1 MKKLKH
7 NFKKGM
13 AFVLSLAM
21 VAGLVP
27 AMSGGA
33 NTVQAATGSGTE
45 PSVTAFATN
54 DQLMNAFKPNSDG
67 TATTTGKLV
76 FGHNSDGN
84 AQEWYI
90 LGADSGVTEGNNN
103 TIIFAAS
110 PIATNKVFNSST
122 GNNANTSSWS
132 DCNYGGGSVTEVY
145 ANHYGASE
153 LRDTLQT
160 IAADT
165 SYFTSA
171 EQGLMN
177 DTTVATDD
185 MKNRTTYTTTDKLY
199 ALAAD
204 GWGSSYKSIKAGSD
218 NNTVLAMSCFWSDA
232 RGHMIWLRSPCRVV
246 GDVNDVLR
254 AIPGCYVKYGDVSN
268 SGAYYVIAVQ
278 PASNLDLSSVLFAS
292 AATAASSDTAE
303 SGTIASDKAM
313 TLRLDGT
320 GNNIGTVTYNTTTGD
335 INVTK
340 GSTTSNVALVVQ
352 GNDGTNDWYYSKK
365 ITGTDVVNVSDIV
378 AEPKTPSSID
388 LSACKIWLEITE
400 DNVLYA
406 VNAEKEIEKINTTYV
421 TKEQLMNSFKPY
433 SDGTAVNYGKLVFG
447 KNSDGNPQEWYIL
460 GKDESVSGDN
470 TIIFA
475 SSPIATNKVFN
486 SSTGNNANTS
496 SWSDCNYGGG
506 SVTEVYANHYGAS
519 ELRDTLQT
527 IAADTSYFTSAE
539 QGLMNDTTVTT
550 NDTKN
555 STTYTTTDKL
565 YALQGNYDDDKKLWA
580 GTSDSTVLA
589 MRSYWSSG
597 SVFWLRSPFD
607 FNDYCALLAK
617 LGDAVYCLN
626 VDGGGPAV
634 RPASNLD
641 LSSVLFASAAQAAS
655 SDTKSEKITDGTAMT
670 LRLDGTYK
678 NIGTVTYNITTGDI
692 KAVKGST
699 SQTVALVVQGNDG
712 TNDWYYSKKIDTSET
727 INISA
732 IEAESYTPASIDLSA
747 CKIWLETTDS
757 TSNLT
762 YAVNAAEI
770 LVSDISSVAITDID
784 TPVPDTALD
793 TKASCTTEGVKSTT
807 PQITWT
813 PSDTTAGYNTRYT
826 ASITLTADT
835 GYEFADNVTAT
846 VSGNTATSVTKNAA
860 DGTLTVTKEFTTDK
874 RKIENV
880 AAPTVPANNTFTT
893 YYGYDGY
900 DETPISGTNT
910 ELGKTATVT
919 FEGTTLPTT
928 ADMAVTWTIE
938 SNGGVYDNAPGAE
951 NTFRWTIPAS
961 ALTNYN
967 AVYCQGYD
975 ISTGNI
981 TGTIKVKNK
990 AATSVAITGTD
1001 SSIAYTGATVDV
1013 SKYFS
1018 IDTNAGTATYTL
1030 VGGTGEG
1037 TLSDKT
1043 LTVTHTG
1050 TFKIKVS
1057 TVANGIY
1064 AAGEKTVTLTV
1075 DNGTILYT
1083 ATDSSTTYDG
1093 QPHSISV
1100 SVTNPEGT
1108 AVTYSTD
1115 GVTYGSDNPSFSNEG
1130 THTVYYRITKDN
1142 YTTIEASKTVTINKK
1157 SVTITA
1163 HEQNIIWGND
1173 INQSLYTVS
1182 EDGLITGD
1190 SIKEI
1195 TLTPSTTARTENGTI
1210 SVSGVK
1216 IENAAGADVT
1226 ANYDITMANGN
1237 LKITHDT
1244 ALAPERIEASKT
1256 KTTYTAGDTLNV
1268 DDLAVTAYYA
1278 DGYSEPVQD
1287 YTTNVSAID
1296 MSADG
1301 DKTLTVS
1308 YTKNGVTKTKD
1319 ITIKVNAVPASYKII
1334 SGADSEWKQ
1343 NTDGTITIV
1352 GNGEFSKFESVKVDG
1367 SIIDAK
1373 NYTAKEG
1380 STIIILKADYLKT
1393 LSVGTHSFEIVWAD
1407 GSAGTSFKVS
1417 KNTSDSEGSKDNS
1430 QQPTPPQTGDNS
1442 RPMLWVTL
1450 LAPSLA
1456 GLLALLSVRRKKDD
1470 EYMQR

>member
-13 AFVLSLAM
+13 AFVLTFAM
-21 VAGLVP
+21 IAGLVP

-33 NTVQAATGSGTE
+33 NKVQAASGSGTE
-45 PSVTAFATN
+45 PSVSAYATKT
-54 DQLMNAFKPNSDG
+54 QLMDNTFAPNADG
-67 TATTTGKLV
+67 TAENYGMIV
-76 FGHNSDGN
+76 FGKKSDGIT

-90 LGADSGVTEGNNN
+90 LGEDKGVSGDN
-103 TIIFAAS
+103 TIIFATS
-110 PIATNKVFNSST
+110 PIATGQKFNSSYD
-122 GNNANTSSWS
+122 NKSFASSFGVYAS
-132 DCNYGGGSVTEVY
+132 NPSEVY

-153 LRDTLQT
+153 LRVALQGMAT
-160 IAADT
+160 NT
-165 SYFTSA
+165 NYFTTA

-177 DTTVATDD
+177 ATTVKTKDT
-185 MKNRTTYTTTDKLY
+185 KNSNVTYTTTDKLY
-199 ALAAD
+199 ALQGNNYGD
-204 GWGSSYKSIKAGSD
+204 KKLLAGTSD
-218 NNTVLAMSCFWSDA
+218 STVLAVYSYWDGYSWSNDSVF
-232 RGHMIWLRSPCRVV
+232 WLRSPYADDANIASLGFTGSGV
-246 GDVNDVLR
+246 GSRNVDYD
-254 AIPGCYVKYGDVSN
+254 Y
-268 SGAYYVIAVQ
+268 AVR
-278 PASNLDLSSVLFAS
+278 PASNLNLSSVLFAS
-292 AATAASSDTAE
+292 AATAASSDQAKL
-303 SGTIASDKAM
+303 GTIALDKAM

-320 GNNIGTVTYNTTTGD
+320 DKNIGTAIYNTTTGD

-352 GNDGTNDWYYSKK
+352 GNDGTKDWYYSKQ
-365 ITGTDVVNVSDIV
+365 ITGTETVNVSDI
-378 AEPKTPSSID
+378 KTKLSSSTDID

-460 GKDESVSGDN
+460 GKDEGVSGDN
-470 TIIFA
+470 TIIVA
-475 SSPIATNKVFN
+475 ASPIARGQKFN
-486 SSTGNNANTS
+486 SDISNKNDENL
-496 SWSDCNYGGG
+496 WSDCVY
-506 SVTEVYANHYGAS
+506 SEATITEVYANHYGAS
-519 ELRDTLQT
+519 ELRDTLQGMAT
-527 IAADTSYFTSAE
+527 NTSYFTSAE
-539 QGLMNDTTVTT
+539 QGLMNATTVTT
-550 NDTKN
+550 KDTKN
-555 STTYTTTDKL
+555 SSVTYTTTDKL
-565 YALQGNYDDDKKLWA
+565 YALQGDYDNDQYLWA
-580 GTSDSTVLA
+580 GTDDSTVLA
-589 MRSYWSSG
+589 MSSYLRNGEW
-597 SVFWLRSPFD
+597 FWLRSPYGRSGD
-607 FNDYCALLAK
+607 TALCADRGYYVI
-617 LGDAVYCLN
+617 LGR
-626 VDGGGPAV
+626 VDIDSGSPV
-634 RPASNLD
+634 QPASNLD
-641 LSSVLFASAAQAAS
+641 LSSVLFASAATAAS
-655 SDTKSEKITDGTAMT
+655 SGTESGTIAERTAMT
-670 LRLDGTYK
+670 LRLDGKDK
-678 NIGTVTYNITTGDI
+678 NIGTVTYNTTTGDI
-692 KAVKGST
+692 KAVKGGAT
-699 SQTVALVVQGNDG
+699 SQTVALVVQGKDE
-712 TNDWYYSKKIDTSET
+712 TNDWYYSKKITGTDVV
-727 INISA
+727 NVSA
-732 IEAESYTPASIDLSA
+732 IEAESYTPASIDLST
-747 CKIWLETTDS
+747 CKIWLEITED
-757 TSNLT
+757 NVA
-762 YAVNAAEI
+762 YAVNATETNI
-770 LVSDISSVAITDID
+770 KIIHSIAITDID
-784 TPVPDTALD
+784 TPVPNTELD
-793 TKASCTTEGVKSTT
+793 TEASCTTEGVKSTT

-813 PSDTTAGYNTRYT
+813 PSDNKAGYNTRYT
-826 ASITLTADT
+826 ASIILTADT

-846 VSGNTATSVTKNAA
+846 VSGNTATSVTNNA

-874 RKIENV
+874 RKIESV

-938 SNGGVYDNAPGAE
+938 SNGGVYDKTPGAE
-951 NTFRWTIPAS
+951 NTFRWTIPES

-975 ISTGNI
+975 TITDNI
-981 TGTIKVKNK
+981 TGTIKLKNK
-990 AATSVAITGTD
+990 AATPVTITGTD
-1001 SSIAYTGATVDV
+1001 SSISYTGATIDV

-1037 TLSDKT
+1037 MLSGTT

-1057 TVANGIY
+1057 TAANGIY

-1115 GVTYGSDNPSFSNEG
+1115 GATYGSDNPSFSNEG

-1142 YTTIEASKTVTINKK
+1142 YTTVEDSKTVTINKK
-1157 SVTITA
+1157 PVTITA
-1163 HEQNIIWGND
+1163 HEQNIVWGND

-1407 GSAGTSFKVS
+1407 GSAATSFKVS

>member
-33 NTVQAATGSGTE
+33 NKVQAAPGSGTE
-45 PSVTAFATN
+45 PSVSAYTTKT
-54 DQLMNAFKPNSDG
+54 QLMDGTFAPNADGTAVNYGKIVFGKKSDG
-67 TATTTGKLV
+67 TT
-76 FGHNSDGN
+76 

-90 LGADSGVTEGNNN
+90 LGKDEGVSGDN

-122 GNNANTSSWS
+122 GNKTYSYEADTG
-132 DCNYGGGSVTEVY
+132 YGDNSGNISVHGI
-145 ANHYGASE
+145 HYGASD
-153 LRDTLQT
+153 LRAALKGMATNT
-160 IAADT
+160 I
-165 SYFTSA
+165 YFTTA

-177 DTTVATDD
+177 ATTVKTKDT
-185 MKNRTTYTTTDKLY
+185 KNSVTYTTTDKLY
-199 ALAAD
+199 ALQGNFD
-204 GWGSSYKSIKAGSD
+204 DEKKLWAGTSD
-218 NNTVLAMSCFWSDA
+218 NTVLAMNSYWSSGRDF
-232 RGHMIWLRSPCRVV
+232 WLRSPYVRHGNCVLIASA
-246 GDVNDVLR
+246 GDYVSSTYVNQHFS
-254 AIPGCYVKYGDVSN
+254 A
-268 SGAYYVIAVQ
+268 Q
-278 PASNLDLSSVLFAS
+278 PASNLNLSSVLFAS
-292 AATAASSDTAE
+292 AATAASSGTK
-303 SGTIASDKAM
+303 SGTITEGTAM

-335 INVTK
+335 IKAVK
-340 GSTTSNVALVVQ
+340 GSAQTVALVVQ

-388 LSACKIWLEITE
+388 LSACKIWLE
-400 DNVLYA
+400 
-406 VNAEKEIEKINTTYV
+406 
-421 TKEQLMNSFKPY
+421 
-433 SDGTAVNYGKLVFG
+433 
-447 KNSDGNPQEWYIL
+447 
-460 GKDESVSGDN
+460 
-470 TIIFA
+470 
-475 SSPIATNKVFN
+475 
-486 SSTGNNANTS
+486 
-496 SWSDCNYGGG
+496 
-506 SVTEVYANHYGAS
+506 
-519 ELRDTLQT
+519 
-527 IAADTSYFTSAE
+527 
-539 QGLMNDTTVTT
+539 
-550 NDTKN
+550 
-555 STTYTTTDKL
+555 
-565 YALQGNYDDDKKLWA
+565 
-580 GTSDSTVLA
+580 
-589 MRSYWSSG
+589 
-597 SVFWLRSPFD
+597 
-607 FNDYCALLAK
+607 
-617 LGDAVYCLN
+617 
-626 VDGGGPAV
+626 
-634 RPASNLD
+634 
-641 LSSVLFASAAQAAS
+641 
-655 SDTKSEKITDGTAMT
+655 
-670 LRLDGTYK
+670 
-678 NIGTVTYNITTGDI
+678 
-692 KAVKGST
+692 
-699 SQTVALVVQGNDG
+699 
-712 TNDWYYSKKIDTSET
+712 
-727 INISA
+727 
-732 IEAESYTPASIDLSA
+732 
-747 CKIWLETTDS
+747 TTDS
-757 TSNLT
+757 AKNLT
-762 YAVNAAEI
+762 YAVNATETNI
-770 LVSDISSVAITDID
+770 KIIHSIAITDID
-784 TPVPDTALD
+784 TPVPNTALD

-813 PSDTTAGYNTRYT
+813 PSVTTAGYNTRYT
-826 ASITLTADT
+826 ASITLTAAT
-835 GYEFADNVTAT
+835 GYEFMDSTTAT
-846 VSGNTATSVTKNAA
+846 VNGNTATSVTNNA
-860 DGTLTVTKEFTTDK
+860 DGTLTVTKKFTTDK
-874 RKIENV
+874 RKIDSV

-900 DETPISGTNT
+900 AATPISGTNT

-919 FEGTTLPTT
+919 FEGTTSPTT
-928 ADMAVTWTIE
+928 TDKTVTWTIV
-938 SNGGVYDNAPGAE
+938 SNGGVYDNTPGAE
-951 NTFRWTIPAS
+951 NTFRWTIPRF
-961 ALTNYN
+961 ALINYN

-975 ISTGNI
+975 TSTGNI
-981 TGTIKVKNK
+981 TGTIKLKNK

-1001 SSIAYTGATVDV
+1001 SSISYTGATVDV
-1013 SKYFS
+1013 SQYFS

-1030 VGGTGEG
+1030 VTGTNGGTGEG

-1057 TVANGIY
+1057 TAANGIY

-1100 SVTNPEGT
+1100 SVANPEGT
-1108 AVTYSTD
+1108 AATYSTD

-1142 YTTIEASKTVTINKK
+1142 YTTIEGSKTVTINKK

-1163 HEQNIIWGND
+1163 KEQDIVWGND

-1237 LKITHDT
+1237 LKITHNA

-1278 DGYSEPVQD
+1278 DEYSESVQD

-1319 ITIKVNAVPASYKII
+1319 ITIKVNAVQASYKII

-1343 NTDGTITIV
+1343 NTDGNITIR

-1373 NYTAKEG
+1373 NYIAKEG

-1393 LSVGTHSFEIVWAD
+1393 LSVGTHSFEIVWTD
-1407 GSAGTSFKVS
+1407 GSAVTNFKVS
-1417 KNTSDSEGSKDNS
+1417 KNTDDS

-1450 LAPSLA
+1450 LAASLA
-1456 GLLALLSVRRKKDD
+1456 GLLALLVVRRKKDD
-1470 EYMQR
+1470 KYMQR

>member
-33 NTVQAATGSGTE
+33 NKVQAAPGSGTE
-45 PSVTAFATN
+45 PSVSAYTTKT
-54 DQLMNAFKPNSDG
+54 QLMDGTFAPNADGTAVNYGKIVFGKKSDG
-67 TATTTGKLV
+67 TT
-76 FGHNSDGN
+76 

-90 LGADSGVTEGNNN
+90 LGKDEGVSGDN

-122 GNNANTSSWS
+122 GNKTYSYEADTG
-132 DCNYGGGSVTEVY
+132 YGDNSGNISVHGI
-145 ANHYGASE
+145 HYGASD
-153 LRDTLQT
+153 LRAALKGMATNT
-160 IAADT
+160 I
-165 SYFTSA
+165 YFTTA

-177 DTTVATDD
+177 ATTVKTKDT
-185 MKNRTTYTTTDKLY
+185 KNSVTYTTTDKLY
-199 ALAAD
+199 ALQGNFD
-204 GWGSSYKSIKAGSD
+204 DEKKLWAGTSD
-218 NNTVLAMSCFWSDA
+218 NTVLAMNSYWSSGRDF
-232 RGHMIWLRSPCRVV
+232 WLRSPYVRHGNCVLIASA
-246 GDVNDVLR
+246 GDYVSSTYVNQHFS
-254 AIPGCYVKYGDVSN
+254 A
-268 SGAYYVIAVQ
+268 Q
-278 PASNLDLSSVLFAS
+278 PASNLNLSSVLFAS
-292 AATAASSDTAE
+292 AATAASSGTK
-303 SGTIASDKAM
+303 SGTITEGTAM

-335 INVTK
+335 IKAVK
-340 GSTTSNVALVVQ
+340 GSAQTVALVVQ

-388 LSACKIWLEITE
+388 LSACKIWLE
-400 DNVLYA
+400 
-406 VNAEKEIEKINTTYV
+406 
-421 TKEQLMNSFKPY
+421 
-433 SDGTAVNYGKLVFG
+433 
-447 KNSDGNPQEWYIL
+447 
-460 GKDESVSGDN
+460 
-470 TIIFA
+470 
-475 SSPIATNKVFN
+475 
-486 SSTGNNANTS
+486 
-496 SWSDCNYGGG
+496 
-506 SVTEVYANHYGAS
+506 
-519 ELRDTLQT
+519 
-527 IAADTSYFTSAE
+527 
-539 QGLMNDTTVTT
+539 
-550 NDTKN
+550 
-555 STTYTTTDKL
+555 
-565 YALQGNYDDDKKLWA
+565 
-580 GTSDSTVLA
+580 
-589 MRSYWSSG
+589 
-597 SVFWLRSPFD
+597 
-607 FNDYCALLAK
+607 
-617 LGDAVYCLN
+617 
-626 VDGGGPAV
+626 
-634 RPASNLD
+634 
-641 LSSVLFASAAQAAS
+641 
-655 SDTKSEKITDGTAMT
+655 
-670 LRLDGTYK
+670 
-678 NIGTVTYNITTGDI
+678 
-692 KAVKGST
+692 
-699 SQTVALVVQGNDG
+699 
-712 TNDWYYSKKIDTSET
+712 
-727 INISA
+727 
-732 IEAESYTPASIDLSA
+732 
-747 CKIWLETTDS
+747 TTDS
-757 TSNLT
+757 AKNLT
-762 YAVNAAEI
+762 YAVNATETNI
-770 LVSDISSVAITDID
+770 KIIHSIAITDID
-784 TPVPDTALD
+784 TPVPNTALD

-813 PSDTTAGYNTRYT
+813 PSVTTAGYNTRYT

-846 VSGNTATSVTKNAA
+846 VSGNTATSVTNNA
-860 DGTLTVTKEFTTDK
+860 DGTLTVTKKFTTDK
-874 RKIENV
+874 RKTDSV
-880 AAPTVPANNTFTT
+880 ATPTVPSNNTFTT

-900 DETPISGTNT
+900 TATPISGTNT

-919 FEGTTLPTT
+919 FEGTMSPTT
-928 ADMAVTWTIE
+928 ADMAVTWIIV
-938 SNGGVYDNAPGAE
+938 SNGGVYDNTPGAE

-967 AVYCQGYD
+967 AANCQGYD
-975 ISTGNI
+975 TSTGNI
-981 TGTIKVKNK
+981 TGTIKLKNK

-1013 SKYFS
+1013 SQYFS

-1030 VGGTGEG
+1030 VTGTNGGTGEG

-1057 TVANGIY
+1057 TAANGIY

-1083 ATDSSTTYDG
+1083 ATDYSTTYDG

-1100 SVTNPEGT
+1100 SVVNPEGT
-1108 AVTYSTD
+1108 AATYSTD

-1142 YTTIEASKTVTINKK
+1142 YTTIEGSKTVTINKK
-1157 SVTITA
+1157 PVTITA
-1163 HEQNIIWGND
+1163 KEQDIVWGND

-1226 ANYDITMANGN
+1226 ANYDITMVNGN
-1237 LKITHDT
+1237 LKITHNA

-1319 ITIKVNAVPASYKII
+1319 ITIKVNAVQASYKII

-1343 NTDGTITIV
+1343 NTDGNITIR

-1373 NYTAKEG
+1373 NYIAKEG

-1393 LSVGTHSFEIVWAD
+1393 LSVGTHSFEIVWTD
-1407 GSAGTSFKVS
+1407 GSAVTNFKVS
-1417 KNTSDSEGSKDNS
+1417 KNTDDS

-1450 LAPSLA
+1450 LAASLA
-1456 GLLALLSVRRKKDD
+1456 GLLALLVVRRKKDD
-1470 EYMQR
+1470 KYMQR

>member
-33 NTVQAATGSGTE
+33 NKVQAAPGSGTE
-45 PSVTAFATN
+45 PSVSAYTTKT
-54 DQLMNAFKPNSDG
+54 QLMDGTFAPNADGTAVNYGKIVFGKKSDG
-67 TATTTGKLV
+67 TT
-76 FGHNSDGN
+76 

-90 LGADSGVTEGNNN
+90 LGKDEGVSGDN

-122 GNNANTSSWS
+122 GNKTYSYEADTG
-132 DCNYGGGSVTEVY
+132 YGDNSGNISVHGI
-145 ANHYGASE
+145 HYGASD
-153 LRDTLQT
+153 LRAALKGMATNT
-160 IAADT
+160 I
-165 SYFTSA
+165 YFTTA

-177 DTTVATDD
+177 ATTVKTKDT
-185 MKNRTTYTTTDKLY
+185 KNSVTYTTTDKLY
-199 ALAAD
+199 ALQGNFD
-204 GWGSSYKSIKAGSD
+204 DEKKLWAGTSD
-218 NNTVLAMSCFWSDA
+218 NTVLAMNSYWSSGRDF
-232 RGHMIWLRSPCRVV
+232 WLRSPYVRHGNCVLIASA
-246 GDVNDVLR
+246 GDYVSSTYVNQHFS
-254 AIPGCYVKYGDVSN
+254 A
-268 SGAYYVIAVQ
+268 Q
-278 PASNLDLSSVLFAS
+278 PASNLNLSSVLFAS
-292 AATAASSDTAE
+292 AATAASSGTK
-303 SGTIASDKAM
+303 SGTITEGTAM

-335 INVTK
+335 IKAVK
-340 GSTTSNVALVVQ
+340 GSAQTVALVVQ

-388 LSACKIWLEITE
+388 LSACKIWLE
-400 DNVLYA
+400 
-406 VNAEKEIEKINTTYV
+406 
-421 TKEQLMNSFKPY
+421 
-433 SDGTAVNYGKLVFG
+433 
-447 KNSDGNPQEWYIL
+447 
-460 GKDESVSGDN
+460 
-470 TIIFA
+470 
-475 SSPIATNKVFN
+475 
-486 SSTGNNANTS
+486 
-496 SWSDCNYGGG
+496 
-506 SVTEVYANHYGAS
+506 
-519 ELRDTLQT
+519 
-527 IAADTSYFTSAE
+527 
-539 QGLMNDTTVTT
+539 
-550 NDTKN
+550 
-555 STTYTTTDKL
+555 
-565 YALQGNYDDDKKLWA
+565 
-580 GTSDSTVLA
+580 
-589 MRSYWSSG
+589 
-597 SVFWLRSPFD
+597 
-607 FNDYCALLAK
+607 
-617 LGDAVYCLN
+617 
-626 VDGGGPAV
+626 
-634 RPASNLD
+634 
-641 LSSVLFASAAQAAS
+641 
-655 SDTKSEKITDGTAMT
+655 
-670 LRLDGTYK
+670 
-678 NIGTVTYNITTGDI
+678 
-692 KAVKGST
+692 
-699 SQTVALVVQGNDG
+699 
-712 TNDWYYSKKIDTSET
+712 
-727 INISA
+727 
-732 IEAESYTPASIDLSA
+732 
-747 CKIWLETTDS
+747 TTDS
-757 TSNLT
+757 AKNLT
-762 YAVNAAEI
+762 YAVNATETNI
-770 LVSDISSVAITDID
+770 KIIHSIAITDID
-784 TPVPDTALD
+784 TPVPNTALD

-813 PSDTTAGYNTRYT
+813 PSVTTAGYNTRYT
-826 ASITLTADT
+826 ASITLTAAT
-835 GYEFADNVTAT
+835 GYEFMDSTTAT
-846 VSGNTATSVTKNAA
+846 VNGNTATSVTNNA
-860 DGTLTVTKEFTTDK
+860 DGTLTVTKKFTTDK
-874 RKIENV
+874 RKIDSV

-900 DETPISGTNT
+900 AATPISGTNT

-919 FEGTTLPTT
+919 FEGTTSPTT
-928 ADMAVTWTIE
+928 TDKTVTWTIV
-938 SNGGVYDNAPGAE
+938 SNGGVYDNTPGAE
-951 NTFRWTIPAS
+951 NTFRWTIPRF
-961 ALTNYN
+961 ALINYN

-975 ISTGNI
+975 TSTGNI
-981 TGTIKVKNK
+981 TGTIKLKNK

-1001 SSIAYTGATVDV
+1001 SSISYTGATVDV
-1013 SKYFS
+1013 SQYFS

-1030 VGGTGEG
+1030 VTGTNGGTGEG

-1057 TVANGIY
+1057 TAANGIY

-1100 SVTNPEGT
+1100 SVANPEGT
-1108 AVTYSTD
+1108 AATYSTD

-1142 YTTIEASKTVTINKK
+1142 YTTIEGSKTVTINKK

-1163 HEQNIIWGND
+1163 KEQDIVWGND

-1237 LKITHDT
+1237 LKITHNA

-1278 DGYSEPVQD
+1278 DEYSESVQD

-1319 ITIKVNAVPASYKII
+1319 ITIKVNAVQASYKII

-1343 NTDGTITIV
+1343 NTDGNITIR

-1393 LSVGTHSFEIVWAD
+1393 LSVGTHSFEIVWTD
-1407 GSAGTSFKVS
+1407 GSAVTNFKVS
-1417 KNTSDSEGSKDNS
+1417 KNTDDS

-1450 LAPSLA
+1450 LAASLA
-1456 GLLALLSVRRKKDD
+1456 GLLALLVVRRKKDD
-1470 EYMQR
+1470 KYMQR

>member
-33 NTVQAATGSGTE
+33 NKVQAAPGSGTE
-45 PSVTAFATN
+45 PSVSAYTTKT
-54 DQLMNAFKPNSDG
+54 QLMDGTFAPNADGTAVNYGKIVFGKKSDG
-67 TATTTGKLV
+67 TT
-76 FGHNSDGN
+76 

-90 LGADSGVTEGNNN
+90 LGKDEGVSGDN

-122 GNNANTSSWS
+122 GNKTYSYEADTG
-132 DCNYGGGSVTEVY
+132 YGDNSGNISVHGI
-145 ANHYGASE
+145 HYGASD
-153 LRDTLQT
+153 LRAALKGMATNT
-160 IAADT
+160 I
-165 SYFTSA
+165 YFTTA

-177 DTTVATDD
+177 ATTVKTKDT
-185 MKNRTTYTTTDKLY
+185 KNSVTYTTTDKLY
-199 ALAAD
+199 ALQGNFD
-204 GWGSSYKSIKAGSD
+204 DEKKLWAGTSD
-218 NNTVLAMSCFWSDA
+218 NTVLAMNSYWSSGRDF
-232 RGHMIWLRSPCRVV
+232 WLRSPYVRHGNCVLIASA
-246 GDVNDVLR
+246 GDYVSSTYVNQHFS
-254 AIPGCYVKYGDVSN
+254 A
-268 SGAYYVIAVQ
+268 Q
-278 PASNLDLSSVLFAS
+278 PASNLNLSSVLFAS
-292 AATAASSDTAE
+292 AATAASSGTK
-303 SGTIASDKAM
+303 SGTITEGTAM

-335 INVTK
+335 IKAVK
-340 GSTTSNVALVVQ
+340 GSAQTVALVVQ

-388 LSACKIWLEITE
+388 LSACKIWLE
-400 DNVLYA
+400 
-406 VNAEKEIEKINTTYV
+406 
-421 TKEQLMNSFKPY
+421 
-433 SDGTAVNYGKLVFG
+433 
-447 KNSDGNPQEWYIL
+447 
-460 GKDESVSGDN
+460 
-470 TIIFA
+470 
-475 SSPIATNKVFN
+475 
-486 SSTGNNANTS
+486 
-496 SWSDCNYGGG
+496 
-506 SVTEVYANHYGAS
+506 
-519 ELRDTLQT
+519 
-527 IAADTSYFTSAE
+527 
-539 QGLMNDTTVTT
+539 
-550 NDTKN
+550 
-555 STTYTTTDKL
+555 
-565 YALQGNYDDDKKLWA
+565 
-580 GTSDSTVLA
+580 
-589 MRSYWSSG
+589 
-597 SVFWLRSPFD
+597 
-607 FNDYCALLAK
+607 
-617 LGDAVYCLN
+617 
-626 VDGGGPAV
+626 
-634 RPASNLD
+634 
-641 LSSVLFASAAQAAS
+641 
-655 SDTKSEKITDGTAMT
+655 
-670 LRLDGTYK
+670 
-678 NIGTVTYNITTGDI
+678 
-692 KAVKGST
+692 
-699 SQTVALVVQGNDG
+699 
-712 TNDWYYSKKIDTSET
+712 
-727 INISA
+727 
-732 IEAESYTPASIDLSA
+732 
-747 CKIWLETTDS
+747 TTDS
-757 TSNLT
+757 AKNLT
-762 YAVNAAEI
+762 YAVNATETNI
-770 LVSDISSVAITDID
+770 KIIHSIAITDID
-784 TPVPDTALD
+784 TPVPNTALD

-813 PSDTTAGYNTRYT
+813 PSVTTAGYNTRYT
-826 ASITLTADT
+826 ASITLTAAT
-835 GYEFADNVTAT
+835 GYEFMDSTTAT
-846 VSGNTATSVTKNAA
+846 VNGNTATSVTNNA
-860 DGTLTVTKEFTTDK
+860 DGTLTVTKKFTTDK
-874 RKIENV
+874 RKIDSV

-900 DETPISGTNT
+900 AATPISGTNT

-919 FEGTTLPTT
+919 FEGTTSPTT
-928 ADMAVTWTIE
+928 TDKTVTWTIV
-938 SNGGVYDNAPGAE
+938 SNGGVYDNTPGAE
-951 NTFRWTIPAS
+951 NTFRWTIPRF
-961 ALTNYN
+961 ALINYN

-975 ISTGNI
+975 TSTGNI
-981 TGTIKVKNK
+981 TGTIKLKNK

-1001 SSIAYTGATVDV
+1001 SSISYTGATVDV
-1013 SKYFS
+1013 SQYFS

-1030 VGGTGEG
+1030 VTGTNGGTGEG

-1057 TVANGIY
+1057 TAANGIY

-1100 SVTNPEGT
+1100 SVANPEGT
-1108 AVTYSTD
+1108 AATYSTD

-1142 YTTIEASKTVTINKK
+1142 YTTIEGSKTVTINKK

-1163 HEQNIIWGND
+1163 KEQDIVWGND
-1173 INQSLYTVS
+1173 INQSLYIVS

-1237 LKITHDT
+1237 LKITHNA

-1319 ITIKVNAVPASYKII
+1319 ITIKVNAVQASYKII

-1343 NTDGTITIV
+1343 NTDGNITIR

-1393 LSVGTHSFEIVWAD
+1393 LSVGTHSFEIVWTD
-1407 GSAGTSFKVS
+1407 GSAVTNFKVS
-1417 KNTSDSEGSKDNS
+1417 KNTDDS

-1450 LAPSLA
+1450 LAASLA
-1456 GLLALLSVRRKKDD
+1456 GLLALLVVRRKKDD
-1470 EYMQR
+1470 KYMQR

>member
-1 MKKLKH
+1 MYELSAKNDRLK
-7 NFKKGM
+7 
-13 AFVLSLAM
+13 
-21 VAGLVP
+21 
-27 AMSGGA
+27 
-33 NTVQAATGSGTE
+33 
-45 PSVTAFATN
+45 
-54 DQLMNAFKPNSDG
+54 
-67 TATTTGKLV
+67 
-76 FGHNSDGN
+76 
-84 AQEWYI
+84 WYI
-90 LGADSGVTEGNNN
+90 LGKDEGVSGDN

-110 PIATNKVFNSST
+110 PIAIGQKFNSNTNNKTYSYEADT
-122 GNNANTSSWS
+122 G
-132 DCNYGGGSVTEVY
+132 YGDNSGNISVHGI
-145 ANHYGASE
+145 HYGASD
-153 LRDTLQT
+153 LRAALKGMAKNT
-160 IAADT
+160 I
-165 SYFTSA
+165 YFTTA

-177 DTTVATDD
+177 ATTVKTKDT
-185 MKNRTTYTTTDKLY
+185 KNSNVTYTTTDKLY

-204 GWGSSYKSIKAGSD
+204 DDFNEIIKAGSG
-218 NNTVLAMSCFWSDA
+218 NNTVLAM
-232 RGHMIWLRSPCRVV
+232 
-246 GDVNDVLR
+246 N
-254 AIPGCYVKYGDVSN
+254 
-268 SGAYYVIAVQ
+268 
-278 PASNLDLSSVLFAS
+278 
-292 AATAASSDTAE
+292 
-303 SGTIASDKAM
+303 
-313 TLRLDGT
+313 
-320 GNNIGTVTYNTTTGD
+320 
-335 INVTK
+335 
-340 GSTTSNVALVVQ
+340 
-352 GNDGTNDWYYSKK
+352 
-365 ITGTDVVNVSDIV
+365 
-378 AEPKTPSSID
+378 
-388 LSACKIWLEITE
+388 
-400 DNVLYA
+400 
-406 VNAEKEIEKINTTYV
+406 
-421 TKEQLMNSFKPY
+421 
-433 SDGTAVNYGKLVFG
+433 
-447 KNSDGNPQEWYIL
+447 
-460 GKDESVSGDN
+460 
-470 TIIFA
+470 
-475 SSPIATNKVFN
+475 
-486 SSTGNNANTS
+486 
-496 SWSDCNYGGG
+496 
-506 SVTEVYANHYGAS
+506 
-519 ELRDTLQT
+519 
-527 IAADTSYFTSAE
+527 
-539 QGLMNDTTVTT
+539 
-550 NDTKN
+550 
-555 STTYTTTDKL
+555 
-565 YALQGNYDDDKKLWA
+565 
-580 GTSDSTVLA
+580 
-589 MRSYWSSG
+589 SYWSSG
-597 SVFWLRSPFD
+597 RDFWLRSPYVRYG
-607 FNDYCALLAK
+607 NGVLIASPGDYVSTT
-617 LGDAVYCLN
+617 DVN
-626 VDGGGPAV
+626 QNWSVQ
-634 RPASNLD
+634 PASNLD

-678 NIGTVTYNITTGDI
+678 NIGTVTYNTTTGDI
-692 KAVKGST
+692 KAVKGSA
-699 SQTVALVVQGNDG
+699 QTVALVVQGNDG
-712 TNDWYYSKKIDTSET
+712 TNDWYYSKQITGTDVVNVSD
-727 INISA
+727 IV
-732 IEAESYTPASIDLSA
+732 AEPKTPSSIDLSA

-757 TSNLT
+757 AKNLT
-762 YAVNAAEI
+762 YAVNATETNI
-770 LVSDISSVAITDID
+770 KIIHSIAITDID
-784 TPVPDTALD
+784 TPVPNTELD
-793 TKASCTTEGVKSTT
+793 TEASCTTEGVKSAT

-813 PSDTTAGYNTRYT
+813 PSVTTAGYNTSYT
-826 ASITLTADT
+826 ASITLTAAT
-835 GYEFADNVTAT
+835 GYEFMDSPTAT
-846 VSGNTATSVTKNAA
+846 VNGNTATSVTNNA
-860 DGTLTVTKEFTTDK
+860 DGTLTVTKKFTTDK
-874 RKIENV
+874 RKIDSV

-900 DETPISGTNT
+900 AATPISGTNT

-919 FEGTTLPTT
+919 FKGTTSPTT
-928 ADMAVTWTIE
+928 TDKTVTWTIV
-938 SNGGVYDNAPGAE
+938 SNGGVYDNTPGAE
-951 NTFRWTIPAS
+951 NTFRWTIPRF
-961 ALTNYN
+961 ALINYN

-975 ISTGNI
+975 TSTGNI
-981 TGTIKVKNK
+981 TGTIKLKNK

-1001 SSIAYTGATVDV
+1001 SSISYTGATVDV
-1013 SKYFS
+1013 SQYFS
-1018 IDTNAGTATYTL
+1018 IDTNAGTAKYTL
-1030 VGGTGEG
+1030 VTGTNGGTGEG

-1057 TVANGIY
+1057 TAANGIY

-1100 SVTNPEGT
+1100 SVANPEGT
-1108 AVTYSTD
+1108 AATYSTD

-1142 YTTIEASKTVTINKK
+1142 YTTIEGSKTVTINKK

-1163 HEQNIIWGND
+1163 KEQDIVWGND

-1308 YTKNGVTKTKD
+1308 YTKNGVTKTKN
-1319 ITIKVNAVPASYKII
+1319 ITIKVNAVLTTYKII

-1407 GSAGTSFKVS
+1407 GSAVTNFKVS
-1417 KNTSDSEGSKDNS
+1417 KNTDDS

-1450 LAPSLA
+1450 LAASLA
-1456 GLLALLSVRRKKDD
+1456 GLLALLVVRRKKDD
-1470 EYMQR
+1470 KYMQR

>member
-1 MKKLKH
+1 MYELSAKNDRLK
-7 NFKKGM
+7 
-13 AFVLSLAM
+13 
-21 VAGLVP
+21 
-27 AMSGGA
+27 
-33 NTVQAATGSGTE
+33 
-45 PSVTAFATN
+45 
-54 DQLMNAFKPNSDG
+54 
-67 TATTTGKLV
+67 
-76 FGHNSDGN
+76 
-84 AQEWYI
+84 WYI
-90 LGADSGVTEGNNN
+90 LGKDEGVSGDN

-110 PIATNKVFNSST
+110 PIAIGQKFNSNTNNKTYSYEADT
-122 GNNANTSSWS
+122 G
-132 DCNYGGGSVTEVY
+132 YGDNSGNISVHGI
-145 ANHYGASE
+145 HYGASD
-153 LRDTLQT
+153 LRAALKGMATNT
-160 IAADT
+160 I
-165 SYFTSA
+165 YFTTA

-177 DTTVATDD
+177 ATTVKTKDT
-185 MKNRTTYTTTDKLY
+185 KNSNVTYTTTDKLY

-204 GWGSSYKSIKAGSD
+204 DDFNEIIKAGSG
-218 NNTVLAMSCFWSDA
+218 NNTVLAM
-232 RGHMIWLRSPCRVV
+232 
-246 GDVNDVLR
+246 N
-254 AIPGCYVKYGDVSN
+254 
-268 SGAYYVIAVQ
+268 
-278 PASNLDLSSVLFAS
+278 
-292 AATAASSDTAE
+292 
-303 SGTIASDKAM
+303 
-313 TLRLDGT
+313 
-320 GNNIGTVTYNTTTGD
+320 
-335 INVTK
+335 
-340 GSTTSNVALVVQ
+340 
-352 GNDGTNDWYYSKK
+352 
-365 ITGTDVVNVSDIV
+365 
-378 AEPKTPSSID
+378 
-388 LSACKIWLEITE
+388 
-400 DNVLYA
+400 
-406 VNAEKEIEKINTTYV
+406 
-421 TKEQLMNSFKPY
+421 
-433 SDGTAVNYGKLVFG
+433 
-447 KNSDGNPQEWYIL
+447 
-460 GKDESVSGDN
+460 
-470 TIIFA
+470 
-475 SSPIATNKVFN
+475 
-486 SSTGNNANTS
+486 
-496 SWSDCNYGGG
+496 
-506 SVTEVYANHYGAS
+506 
-519 ELRDTLQT
+519 
-527 IAADTSYFTSAE
+527 
-539 QGLMNDTTVTT
+539 
-550 NDTKN
+550 
-555 STTYTTTDKL
+555 
-565 YALQGNYDDDKKLWA
+565 
-580 GTSDSTVLA
+580 
-589 MRSYWSSG
+589 SYWSSG
-597 SVFWLRSPFD
+597 RDFWLRSPYVRYG
-607 FNDYCALLAK
+607 NGVLIASPGDYVSTT
-617 LGDAVYCLN
+617 DVN
-626 VDGGGPAV
+626 QNWSVQ
-634 RPASNLD
+634 PASNLD

-678 NIGTVTYNITTGDI
+678 NIGTVTYNTTTGDI
-692 KAVKGST
+692 KAVKGSA
-699 SQTVALVVQGNDG
+699 QTVALVVQGNDG
-712 TNDWYYSKKIDTSET
+712 TNDWYYSKQITGTDVVNVSD
-727 INISA
+727 IV
-732 IEAESYTPASIDLSA
+732 AEPKTPSSIDLSA

-757 TSNLT
+757 AKNLT
-762 YAVNAAEI
+762 YAVNATETNI
-770 LVSDISSVAITDID
+770 KIIHSIAITDID
-784 TPVPDTALD
+784 TPVPNTELD
-793 TKASCTTEGVKSTT
+793 TEASCTTEGVKSAT

-813 PSDTTAGYNTRYT
+813 PSVTTAGYNTSYT
-826 ASITLTADT
+826 ASITLTAAT
-835 GYEFADNVTAT
+835 GYEFMDSTTAT
-846 VSGNTATSVTKNAA
+846 VNGNTATSVTNNA
-860 DGTLTVTKEFTTDK
+860 DGTLTVTKKFTTDK
-874 RKIENV
+874 RKIDSV

-900 DETPISGTNT
+900 AATPISGTNT

-919 FEGTTLPTT
+919 FKGTTSPTT
-928 ADMAVTWTIE
+928 TDKTVTWTIV
-938 SNGGVYDNAPGAE
+938 SNGGVYDNTPGAE
-951 NTFRWTIPAS
+951 NTFRWTIPRF
-961 ALTNYN
+961 ALINYN

-975 ISTGNI
+975 TSTGNI
-981 TGTIKVKNK
+981 TGTIKLKNK

-1001 SSIAYTGATVDV
+1001 SSISYTGATVDV
-1013 SKYFS
+1013 SQYFS
-1018 IDTNAGTATYTL
+1018 IDTNAGTAKYTL
-1030 VGGTGEG
+1030 VTGTNGGTGEG

-1057 TVANGIY
+1057 TAANGIY

-1100 SVTNPEGT
+1100 SVANPEGT
-1108 AVTYSTD
+1108 AATYSTD

-1142 YTTIEASKTVTINKK
+1142 YTTIEGSKTVTINKK

-1163 HEQNIIWGND
+1163 KEQDIVWGND

-1308 YTKNGVTKTKD
+1308 YTKNGVTKTKN
-1319 ITIKVNAVPASYKII
+1319 ITIKVNAVLTTYKII

-1407 GSAGTSFKVS
+1407 GSAVTNFKVS
-1417 KNTSDSEGSKDNS
+1417 KNTDDS

-1450 LAPSLA
+1450 LAASLA
-1456 GLLALLSVRRKKDD
+1456 GLLALLVVRRKKDD
-1470 EYMQR
+1470 KYMQR